1 MRQNL
6 KPRLLAHMH
15 DMLTEKE
22 EDLQALQERLQ
33 ASEEL
38 QGEPL
43 MRLERLENHFGIAS
57 STDRKVQPIPL
68 ADRLDVLE
76 QRAKECKI
84 SGRARNGADM
94 DVERRLAALEDAA
107 RSWEAGAGD
116 ETVHQLRASQRL
128 VEQLREQLRV
138 SNAGR
143 AELVGESQRWQYE
156 AEAYRTEAAALRK
169 EAQALRSSS
178 RSAAMRAE
186 ADLEATSASREVEG
200 LRGRLAESMREASLL
215 RTKIAAREADV
226 ARLELRVAELD
237 SAALASNG
245 CQPAS
250 FGGNAKGAFL
260 RPRLQAEGLHGSHSQ
275 DVSAHWSTEDVHGSA
290 SHHANSSRS
299 VNRHASPLS
308 LQHQAVLNQSVGS
321 SLTLDP
327 EAHSN
332 ASSRREPQRMISAPA
347 STSWGF
353 HFAPAPA
360 TPHEVA
366 ASIKEP
372 RAALHTNLSRSSSP
386 MRVMN
391 ATGTTAAT
399 SSPEWPVRTSDISSG
414 LLTRPLRSPG
424 SSAFSPDPPGNA
436 AQTMTVGLEG
446 LPVFPQRP
454 QSPVRSQS
462 VPVHLRH
469 GGGQVHTVGGPGV
482 SLARWAAAPAEGRVS
497 RRSIGGQPSQAMAAQ
512 PMVGQASP
520 LMTHLV
526 RC

>member
-1 MRQNL
+1 M
-6 KPRLLAHMH
+6 
-15 DMLTEKE
+15 
-22 EDLQALQERLQ
+22 
-33 ASEEL
+33 
-38 QGEPL
+38 
-43 MRLERLENHFGIAS
+43 
-57 STDRKVQPIPL
+57 
-68 ADRLDVLE
+68 
-76 QRAKECKI
+76 
-84 SGRARNGADM
+84 
-94 DVERRLAALEDAA
+94 
-107 RSWEAGAGD
+107 
-116 ETVHQLRASQRL
+116 
-128 VEQLREQLRV
+128 
-138 SNAGR
+138 
-143 AELVGESQRWQYE
+143 
-156 AEAYRTEAAALRK
+156 
-169 EAQALRSSS
+169 
-178 RSAAMRAE
+178 
-186 ADLEATSASREVEG
+186 
-200 LRGRLAESMREASLL
+200 RGRLAESMREASLL

-260 RPRLQAEGLHGSHSQ
+260 RPRLQSEGLHG
-275 DVSAHWSTEDVHGSA
+275 
-290 SHHANSSRS
+290 
-299 VNRHASPLS
+299 
-308 LQHQAVLNQSVGS
+308 SVGS

-360 TPHEVA
+360 TPHEFA

-386 MRVMN
+386 TRIMN